1 MNDCY
6 CKARKDATKIVH
18 KQRYSTRMNG
28 FMSITQVVIDLFLSQ
43 PRKDVLLKK
52 IGLIL
57 DENITCTFDKN
68 SPHRIH
74 VHTKI

>member
-6 CKARKDATKIVH
+6 CKAKKV
-18 KQRYSTRMNG
+18 QRILSINKGIRPESLV
-28 FMSITQVVIDLFLSQ
+28 FMSMTQVVIDLLYLQ
-43 PRKDVLLKK
+43 PGKDLLLKK
-52 IGLIL
+52 IGLTL
-57 DENITCTFDKN
+57 DENIICIFDKN